1 LSSKPEAFVGA
12 TQIFFFLG
20 IAKLIDGLTGINTHI
35 LLYSSYYK
43 YNLLFLV
50 FLGMLNVFL
59 NIVLIKQYDIAGA
72 AIATLIS
79 LTLYNIAKF
88 LFIKV
93 KLGFSPFDINTI
105 KVIVIGIAVFVI
117 MSVFPSFVYSSM
129 VSIFI
134 KSTIIFILFVGAIY
148 ASESSIDFNSFL
160 LKNYKRISNSIF
172 GA

>member
-1 LSSKPEAFVGA
+1 
-12 TQIFFFLG
+12 
-20 IAKLIDGLTGINTHI
+20 
-35 LLYSSYYK
+35 
-43 YNLLFLV
+43 
-50 FLGMLNVFL
+50 MFL

>member
-1 LSSKPEAFVGA
+1 
-12 TQIFFFLG
+12 
-20 IAKLIDGLTGINTHI
+20 
-35 LLYSSYYK
+35 
-43 YNLLFLV
+43 
-50 FLGMLNVFL
+50 MLNVFL

-93 KLGFSPFDINTI
+93 KLGISPFDINTI
-105 KVIVIGIAVFVI
+105 KVTVIGIVVFVI
-117 MSVFPSFVYSSM
+117 MSVFPSFIYSSL

-160 LKNYKRISNSIF
+160 LKN
-172 GA
+172 